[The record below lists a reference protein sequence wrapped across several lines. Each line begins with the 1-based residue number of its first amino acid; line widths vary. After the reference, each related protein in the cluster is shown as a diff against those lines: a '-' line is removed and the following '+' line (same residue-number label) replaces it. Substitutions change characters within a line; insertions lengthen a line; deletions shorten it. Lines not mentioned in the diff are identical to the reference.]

1 MVRYIQVKERKKEKS
16 PFLNE
21 TGIIQ
26 EKFSLFP
33 KQVEYNIILE
43 SCQSADQI
51 PKNRNK
57 DCTLT
62 TEEMGIIECSKM
74 YLILVYYMYQ
84 R

>member
-1 MVRYIQVKERKKEKS
+1 MIRYIQVKERRKEKS

-43 SCQSADQI
+43 KCQSTQI
-51 PKNRNK
+51 SQN
-57 DCTLT
+57 
-62 TEEMGIIECSKM
+62 
-74 YLILVYYMYQ
+74 
-84 R
+84 